1 MKSTLNIMGLDE
13 GKLHFSLS
21 LVFLAM
27 CEITELSK
35 GKKSDL
41 SMTSM
46 TIIRDAILE
55 KISIGDIVRR
65 NQISYGTAT
74 ECVINLEKKGY
85 VSRVRSNAD
94 GRSVQVVPTEKALKW
109 FEEMEVRA
117 HEYVLDGLSR
127 LNPEERELFIDM
139 LGRFTGYSGHGQKE
153 ESLMIAHAAGK
164 APRGK
169 KTGHVK
175 PD

>member
-1 MKSTLNIMGLDE
+1 MGLDE

-41 SMTSM
+41 SLISM
-46 TIIRDAILE
+46 TILRDAIME

-65 NQISYGTAT
+65 NQVSYGTAT

-85 VSRVRSNAD
+85 VSRVKSEAD

-109 FEEMEVRA
+109 FEVLENRT

-127 LNPEERELFIDM
+127 LNPEEREPFVDM
-139 LGRFTGYSGHGQKE
+139 LGRFTGYGGHDSKE
-153 ESLMIAHAAGK
+153 VSLVIAHAAGK
-164 APRGK
+164 AQKGK
-169 KTGHVK
+169 KTGHN
-175 PD
+175 